1 MLLAT
6 TGCPAQ
12 FAPDP
17 TDLIE
22 MTTCML
28 HTTHADDS
36 RDLPEM
42 DRVVRGCVL
51 KHRIVDN
58 GVENHHDFDG
68 WRNAKYGSLP
78 EPHDRP

>member
-1 MLLAT
+1 
-6 TGCPAQ
+6 
-12 FAPDP
+12 
-17 TDLIE
+17 
-22 MTTCML
+22 ML

-51 KHRIVDN
+51 KHHIVDT

-68 WRNAKYGSLP
+68 W
-78 EPHDRP
+78 